1 MEVLGYVVH
10 GDRGNLVN
18 TNVADVFNS
27 IINMLGTGITIIVIL
42 LSPPLAKK
50 FGKKTVAVAGF
61 SLSTLC
67 ALAFYLLDATNTT
80 GMVALTV
87 IGAVVYAPTIPLI
100 WAIYADVADFSEWK
114 TGCRFTGMVF
124 ASIGFGLKSGLALGS
139 ASFLWI
145 MAGCFHYNTKL
156 PDAPSAVAGY
166 RVCGGLVV
174 GLLFAIC
181 SGLLICYPL
190 GRRATIQ
197 MADALAER
205 RTKFGAQ
212 TN

>member
-1 MEVLGYVVH
+1 
-10 GDRGNLVN
+10 
-18 TNVADVFNS
+18 
-27 IINMLGTGITIIVIL
+27 
-42 LSPPLAKK
+42 
-50 FGKKTVAVAGF
+50 
-61 SLSTLC
+61 
-67 ALAFYLLDATNTT
+67 
-80 GMVALTV
+80 
-87 IGAVVYAPTIPLI
+87 
-100 WAIYADVADFSEWK
+100 
-114 TGCRFTGMVF
+114 MVF